1 MGKEEGDEP
10 AYKVQV
16 HLHKG
21 YSTQLSELL
30 DSKEPPNFMA
40 SKVHYWKKLE
50 NAVH

>member
-1 MGKEEGDEP
+1 MSKEEGDDLV
-10 AYKVQV
+10 YKVQV

-40 SKVHYWKKLE
+40 SKVHYWKKLK
-50 NAVH
+50 NVVH